1 MSPKRKTTA
10 KPKVSAIADTP
21 ATVRVQ
27 VVREYV
33 GSPRGG
39 EVIEVTRTPH
49 LDKLIRAGFYK
60 AVR

>member
-21 ATVRVQ
+21 ATIRVRVAR
-27 VVREYV
+27 VYV
-33 GSPRGG
+33 GSPPLG

-60 AVR
+60 VVR